1 VSGLHRRSQV
11 ILEDPGMDGTRFDPL
26 TLARPDGGSAPVFHE
41 DTVLPRAEVLRRLRW
56 QQREWA
62 RMLATHGLDTPCLV
76 APGDGPGLND
86 TLDLLQEA
94 GEYVPARF
102 YRRELLARTT
112 AVASGTGASVSLT
125 DLLADITEVLAWFD
139 PEPIA
144 SSQGIASEHPRSGAD
159 AAPKPHDILAGAS
172 PNVDNPVGG
181 VRAPQGPGTVGWT
194 SGEEVPWGV
203 GQGGGGLTGKPRDA
217 AHEAAAAA
225 WTVGDQVMAR
235 ANAITVRAGSRGTVV
250 GFSGEGGH
258 PLVDFH
264 GSGRVLI
271 RAEHLDRDDAAPVA
285 ARIAGRPPSS
295 GTTRLSA
302 RPRPSTVVATLPPP
316 PPDWCD
322 RPSATTET

>member
-1 VSGLHRRSQV
+1 MG
-11 ILEDPGMDGTRFDPL
+11 GTRFDSR
-26 TLARPDGGSAPVFHE
+26 TFARPDARSDPVFHE

-62 RMLATHGLDTPCLV
+62 RMLATHGVGTPCLI

-86 TLDLLQEA
+86 TLDLLRAA
-94 GEYVPARF
+94 GEYAPARF
-102 YRRELLARTT
+102 YRRESLARTW
-112 AVASGTGASVSLT
+112 AVASGTAASVSLA
-125 DLLADITEVLAWFD
+125 DLVADITQVLAWFD

-159 AAPKPHDILAGAS
+159 AAPTTHDDLAGVS
-172 PNVDNPVGG
+172 PNVANSADG
-181 VRAPQGPGTVGWT
+181 VRTPHGLGTAGWT
-194 SGEEVPWGV
+194 SGDEGPRGV
-203 GQGGGGLTGKPRDA
+203 GQGGGGLTGKPSDA
-217 AHEAAAAA
+217 AQEAAAAA

-271 RAEHLDRDDAAPVA
+271 RAEHLDRDDAAPVE
-285 ARIAGRPPSS
+285 ARIPGRPRSS

-302 RPRPSTVVATLPPP
+302 TPRPPTFVAPLPPP

-322 RPSATTET
+322 RPIATTET